1 MNLNGNTKNYYGSL
15 DLGGESLEITYY
27 NDIRKKLQ
35 PFSYSFLGA
44 NSMRDQILQFLTD
57 GLKSTTVLNPCYPT
71 SILDSIE

>member
-27 NDIRKKLQ
+27 NDLRKKLQ
-35 PFSYSFLGA
+35 PLSYSFLGA

-71 SILDSIE
+71 SIRDSIE